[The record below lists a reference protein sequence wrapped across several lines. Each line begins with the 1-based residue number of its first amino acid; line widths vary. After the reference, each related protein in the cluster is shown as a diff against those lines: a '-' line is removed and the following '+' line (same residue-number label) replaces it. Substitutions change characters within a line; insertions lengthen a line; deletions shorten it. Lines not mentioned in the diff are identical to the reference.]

1 MADQEFEENAG
12 LFAAG
17 EISRRTFINRLVGGG
32 ASVVAALAFV
42 NANATAAFA
51 SRRGDKHKHCPPNLY
66 GHYGHYGNDGM
77 YGHYGKPA
85 KHCKPHHD
93 HDHDDDDRHDHHR
106 RDHDDDDRE
115 SKRSKRPKL

>member
-1 MADQEFEENAG
+1 MADQEFDENAS

-17 EISRRTFINRLVGGG
+17 EMSRRTFINRLVGGG

-51 SRRGDKHKHCPPNLY
+51 SRRGRKHCPPNLY
-66 GHYGHYGNDGM
+66 GHYG
-77 YGHYGKPA
+77 KPA
-85 KHCKPHHD
+85 KHCNVYGKPHHD
-93 HDHDDDDRHDHHR
+93 H
-106 RDHDDDDRE
+106 DDDRE

>member
-1 MADQEFEENAG
+1 MADQEFEENAS

-17 EISRRTFINRLVGGG
+17 EMSRRTFINRLVGGG

-51 SRRGDKHKHCPPNLY
+51 SRRGRKDCPPNLY
-66 GHYGHYGNDGM
+66 GHYGHYG
-77 YGHYGKPA
+77 HYGKPA
-85 KHCKPHHD
+85 KHCNVYGKPHHD
-93 HDHDDDDRHDHHR
+93 H
-106 RDHDDDDRE
+106 DDDRE